1 MVFFIFHFLK
11 YCDTLKYCFPT
22 WQHSLHVMWYLA
34 KTGIILT
41 QHFKESRL
49 DALYIYYSRFLFGGI
64 VGINVKLITVCFWI
78 NASFAI
84 CYNDFA
90 CRYWGGCS
98 LWRHYWDSG
107 GSVCSSRVYF
117 YCLENQVGSSIP
129 ISSHLYLILCF
140 KIDVKGKPSFF
151 FLIFIIW

>member
-1 MVFFIFHFLK
+1 MS
-11 YCDTLKYCFPT
+11 Y
-22 WQHSLHVMWYLA
+22 MWYIA

-41 QHFKESRL
+41 QHYKDSIL

-107 GSVCSSRVYF
+107 GSVRSSRVYF
-117 YCLENQVGSSIP
+117 YCLENQVGSSIYP
-129 ISSHLYLILCF
+129 YHHTCNLILCF
-140 KIDVKGKPSFF
+140 KFYVKGKPSSSFF
-151 FLIFIIW
+151 FLLMFILW